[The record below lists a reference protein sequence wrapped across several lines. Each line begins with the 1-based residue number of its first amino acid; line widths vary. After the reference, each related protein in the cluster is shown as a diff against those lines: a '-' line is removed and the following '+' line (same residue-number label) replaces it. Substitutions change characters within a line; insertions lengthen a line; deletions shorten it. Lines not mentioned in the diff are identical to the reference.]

1 MACKARPVAG
11 RRQRAGGNTRVC
23 KALRV
28 YPGHNDLAA
37 AHQPRWLRSLGALAG
52 LGFGVA
58 SSMITHHQ
66 HATSN
71 NINKNIR
78 DSCEANL
85 CRLKWQWQSRR
96 RDRDASTHG
105 SRWC

>member
-28 YPGHNDLAA
+28 YFGHNDLAA

-58 SSMITHHQ
+58 SSMIMHQ
-66 HATSN
+66 TN
-71 NINKNIR
+71 TIR

-85 CRLKWQWQSRR
+85 CRLR
-96 RDRDASTHG
+96 
-105 SRWC
+105 